1 MKLQKIGFLA
11 AGVGLTMG
19 MMAAATG
26 AGASSPQPSIHLRF
40 FGGTNVSGV
49 PAGVDGQEVTVTG
62 KNFVPNAPL
71 VAVAE
76 CNPGIQLKDANACIQ
91 TPGFAPGD
99 VVLTT
104 TSATGTMKVRNFYVV
119 LNEAAGVGDGTCN
132 TGQTC
137 FITVAVLN
145 PSNPTGTPEQ
155 LALFPFVVLP
165 GGGPA

>member
-1 MKLQKIGFLA
+1 MKLRKVGFLA
-11 AGVGLTMG
+11 AGVGLTVG
-19 MMAAATG
+19 MLAATG
-26 AGASSPQPSIHLRF
+26 VASASSSPSIHLRF

-62 KNFVPNAPL
+62 KNFTPNAPL

-76 CNPGIQLKDANACIQ
+76 CSPGVQLNDPNACIK

-137 FITVAVLN
+137 FIAVAVLN
-145 PSNPTGTPEQ
+145 PANPTGPPQ
-155 LALFPFVVLP
+155 QFALYPFVVLP